1 MKENLCNCAACVSK
15 RSVKNHQID
24 IMDELIMK
32 FQLLHF
38 ICRENAVPP
47 EVERDAHI
55 TQSYWMEIR
64 HIVRCIYRDSMNL
77 SGN

>member
-1 MKENLCNCAACVSK
+1 
-15 RSVKNHQID
+15 
-24 IMDELIMK
+24 MK